1 MSDIIQPITIAMI
14 QDFPLFEGLS
24 QEEAD
29 LIAQSSIKRTIPA
42 KTVFI
47 EQGTNSE
54 TAFFILEGSV
64 NIFRIDENGN
74 EVSISVLGKGDIV
87 GEMALIDHSPRSAYA
102 KTLSTVETL
111 VLSSDSFRNILKNY
125 PDISI
130 RLLASLSKRIRDSD
144 QRLEDFVTKSLKTRS
159 WNALKTL
166 EIYFPDG
173 EIALSHEEL
182 ATIVGAT
189 RARITEVLNE
199 LEKENKVS
207 LSHRKIILL

>member
-1 MSDIIQPITIAMI
+1 MI

>member
-1 MSDIIQPITIAMI
+1 VSDIIQPITIAMI